1 MKHNRYIVIVGCGRL
16 GSRLASQLSCNGHS
30 VVVID
35 CVEKAFAK
43 LSVDFSGFR
52 VEGNATHLAVLKEA
66 KVGQADAFITTTAN
80 DNINLM
86 VSQIARKIFDVPKV
100 LARAFDPRREALYT
114 RLGIETVNPIA
125 TAAELFLEAV
135 AAPPV
140 AAREAGSP

>member
-35 CVEKAFAK
+35 RAEKAFDK

-66 KVGQADAFITTTAN
+66 QLGQADVFITTTSD

-86 VSQIARKIFDVPKV
+86 VSQIARKIFDVPMV
-100 LARAFDPRREALYT
+100 LARVFDPRREALYT
-114 RLGIETVNPIA
+114 RLEIETVNPIA
-125 TAAELFLEAV
+125 TAADLFLEAV
-135 AAPPV
+135 AAAPV
-140 AAREAGSP
+140 KAREAGAP